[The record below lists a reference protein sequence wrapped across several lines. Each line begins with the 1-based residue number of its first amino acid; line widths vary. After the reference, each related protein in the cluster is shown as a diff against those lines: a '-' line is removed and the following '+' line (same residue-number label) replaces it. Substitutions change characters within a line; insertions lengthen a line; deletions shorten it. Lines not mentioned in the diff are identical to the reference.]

1 MLGSQ
6 CMRAKGMEKK
16 KVLPLPSA
24 DSTPIVPP
32 APSTYHLAMLSPN
45 PDTPDFWTHP
55 EVTNEYGLKS
65 FT

>member
-1 MLGSQ
+1 
-6 CMRAKGMEKK
+6 MEKK
-16 KVLPLPSA
+16 RVLPLPSA
-24 DSTPIVPP
+24 NSTPIVPP